1 MPKDYQ
7 TSRLACSSKVKE
19 SKNDDYERLTTL
31 HIKHPHTATHI
42 TQWFFIIPCQY
53 ASCSHDCTLSL
64 SHTHSTT
71 YIYLVFHITKTQFCV
86 LSKLNTGFFLPQIAT
101 ILFLKCRPPFF
112 CLCPQNPVSPCQTNV
127 NLEPLWNNNV
137 EKSKTAQ
144 ITTYKNN
151 MGLEQLASIAR
162 TSLSKEDGQKRRRW

>member
-1 MPKDYQ
+1 M
-7 TSRLACSSKVKE
+7 
-19 SKNDDYERLTTL
+19 
-31 HIKHPHTATHI
+31 
-42 TQWFFIIPCQY
+42 
-53 ASCSHDCTLSL
+53 
-64 SHTHSTT
+64 
-71 YIYLVFHITKTQFCV
+71 

-112 CLCPQNPVSPCQTNV
+112 CLCPQNLVSPCQTNV
-127 NLEPLWNNNV
+127 NLERLWNNNV

-162 TSLSKEDGQKRRRW
+162 TSLCSKKMAKKEGDDKGQQKKYRKKIKYQALRTKRSQAKDKTSAYTMFKNVSDKTVQLTTA